1 MSFQV
6 NKPKSAG
13 KEMIGPGDHLN
24 YSLISTLDTIAEM
37 VGATL
42 GPGGR
47 QVLIERPEIGMK
59 PIITK
64 DGVTVMKHLGFADAT
79 QQLILEAARDAA
91 IRTAS
96 EAGDGTT
103 TASILAWSIADQ
115 TQKLVKLNPKISPQR
130 IIREMTALVP
140 FIEAQIKSY
149 SIIAEDREVLL
160 KVAELSANG
169 DITLANAVL
178 DALDVV
184 GDEGNITIV
193 EATGS
198 SGYEIQK
205 INGYTVE
212 QGHENSC
219 RNLANGFLNDKTGT
233 KIVLESPIT
242 ILYDGVLNDFY
253 QIFAGLNNL
262 DAYLTGKGI
271 GQCNILFVAH
281 GFSDAVLGDFYTNW
295 NHASTKMKIVPLLT
309 QDSMIRSS
317 RTQQLYD
324 LQAYVGTSVFNPIDK
339 SINEADWST
348 IVPRNRTTFVEVDR
362 FKTSIIAVEDLE
374 AIKIRVEELQARLKS
389 PESEYEI
396 HELKTRIGKLNAGIA
411 RLQISAPTIGETR
424 EKRDRAEDAWMAVK
438 GAIKHGACPGGGHVL
453 VKLHAELLGQM
464 EVLGISETKKLA
476 CEVLGMAL
484 VEPVWKL
491 YRNYGYLESEIV
503 DHIVLMLQKPD
514 ECFDIPANKWVPSI
528 ELLDSVPAV
537 IEAIR
542 NSISIASLLGSLGG
556 IVAFQRDNDSDKAE
570 ERMVRK
576 FEADSGMRN

>member
-13 KEMIGPGDHLN
+13 KEMIGPSERLN
-24 YSLISTLDTIAEM
+24 HKLISTLATIADM

-103 TASILAWSIADQ
+103 TASILSWSIAKA
-115 TQKLVKLNPKISPQR
+115 TQDIVKEHSKVSPQR
-130 IIREMTALVP
+130 IIREMTL
-140 FIEAQIKSY
+140 IESEIEELIKSY
-149 SIIAEDREVLL
+149 SMIAEDRDALL
-160 KVAELSANG
+160 RVAELSANG
-169 DITLANAVL
+169 DTELANAIL
-178 DALDVV
+178 DALDTV
-184 GDEGNITIV
+184 GDEGNITII
-193 EATGS
+193 ENTGAT
-198 SGYEIQK
+198 GYEIQK

-212 QGHENSC
+212 QGHEVSC
-219 RNLANGFLNDKTGT
+219 RNLANGFINDKTGT
-233 KIVLESPIT
+233 KTVLESPIV
-242 ILYDGVLNDFY
+242 ILFDGVLNDFF
-253 QIFAGLNNL
+253 QIFNGLNNL
-262 DAYLTGKGI
+262 DQYLSQKGI

-281 GFSDAVLGDFYTNW
+281 GFSDAALGDFYTNW
-295 NHASTKMKIVPLLT
+295 NHASTKMKIMPLLT

-324 LQAYVGTSVFNPIDK
+324 LQAYVGTPVFNPIDK
-339 SINEADWST
+339 SIADADWAV
-348 IVPRNRTTFVEVDR
+348 IVPKNRTTFVEVDR

-396 HELKTRIGKLNAGIA
+396 HELRTRIGKLNAGIA
-411 RLQISAPTIGETR
+411 RLQISAPTVGETR
-424 EKRDRAEDAWMAVK
+424 EKRDRAEDAWMAIK
-438 GAIKHGACPGGGHVL
+438 GAIKYGACPGGGYVL
-453 VKLHAELLGQM
+453 VRLHRELLGRS
-464 EVLGISETKKLA
+464 ERLDITETRKLAYLVLGS
-476 CEVLGMAL
+476 AL
-484 VEPVWKL
+484 IEPVWKL
-491 YRNYGYLESEIV
+491 YQNYGYLESEIV
-503 DHIVLMLQKPD
+503 DQIVELLQRED
-514 ECFDIPANKWVPSI
+514 EAFDIPSQKWVPKFD
-528 ELLDSVPAV
+528 LLDSAPAV

-556 IVAFQRDNDSDKAE
+556 IVAFQRDAQSDKE
-570 ERMVRK
+570 EEKFVRK
-576 FEADSGMRN
+576 FEADSGMR